1 MSDQIRVNKYR
12 AYYTGPDRGDPGLRL
27 RAQNDRT
34 SLRMMRSHPSIYH
47 VANMQTATPRDYRL
61 YVARHHTPLHVVPEQ
76 RGATRYI
83 RGSAKYNQ
91 AVERKIRELSQL
103 IR

>member
-34 SLRMMRSHPSIYH
+34 SLRMMRSHRSIDH
-47 VANMQTATPRDYRL
+47 VANMQTSAPRDYRL
-61 YVARHHTPLHVVPEQ
+61 YTRRHNAPLHVVPEM

-83 RGSAKYNQ
+83 RGSAKFNQ
-91 AVERKIRELSQL
+91 AVERKIKELAQI